1 LITLLYILIVSYV
14 LALVVWNL
22 YTEERTLDQ
31 VTAALVVIPLVLRL
45 LGIK

>member
-1 LITLLYILIVSYV
+1 MITLLYILIVSYV